1 MDQVAVVSDAEA
13 KVNVAENV
21 SRLIQQLG
29 ISQGELAR
37 RSGESK
43 MRISLVRRGMHLPSA
58 GFLARLAEAL
68 GVSADF
74 LLNDPT
80 ENFPKKSRRTA

>member
-1 MDQVAVVSDAEA
+1 MVSDHEA
-13 KVNVAENV
+13 KENVAENV
-21 SRLIQQLG
+21 SRLLEQNG
-29 ISQGELAR
+29 ISQSDLAR
-37 RSGESK
+37 ATNESP
-43 MRISLVRRGMHLPSA
+43 MRISLVVRGIHQPTA

-74 LLNDPT
+74 LLNDPA

>member
-1 MDQVAVVSDAEA
+1 MVSDHEA
-13 KVNVAENV
+13 KENVAENV
-21 SRLIQQLG
+21 SRLLEQNG
-29 ISQGELAR
+29 ISQSDLAR
-37 RSGESK
+37 ATNESP
-43 MRISLVRRGMHLPSA
+43 MRISLVVRGIHQPTA

-74 LLNDPT
+74 LLNPPA

>member
-1 MDQVAVVSDAEA
+1 MVTDTEA
-13 KVNVAENV
+13 KDNVAENV
-21 SRLIQQLG
+21 SRLVGQLG
-29 ISQGELAR
+29 ISQAELGR
-37 RSGESK
+37 RTGESP
-43 MRISLVRRGMHLPSA
+43 MRISLVIRGIHQPTA

-74 LLNDPT
+74 LLNDPA

>member
-1 MDQVAVVSDAEA
+1 MATVVSDHEA
-13 KVNVAENV
+13 KENVAENV
-21 SRLIQQLG
+21 SRLLEQNG
-29 ISQGELAR
+29 ISQSDLAR
-37 RSGESK
+37 ATNESP
-43 MRISLVRRGMHLPSA
+43 MRISLVVRGIHQPTA

-74 LLNDPT
+74 LLNDPA